1 MRKTIQYMLPMYGG
15 VFETDGN
22 ASYLI
27 NCKDKFKSNC
37 TIKIMGGTFVG
48 FDPANNT
55 ADGPNTNY
63 VADGYKST
71 ETTYNGK
78 AAWVVTRAE

>member
-1 MRKTIQYMLPMYGG
+1 
-15 VFETDGN
+15 
-22 ASYLI
+22 
-27 NCKDKFKSNC
+27 
-37 TIKIMGGTFVG
+37 MGGTFVG

-78 AAWVVTRAE
+78 AAWVVNRAE